1 MRRIIETLSTRMAML
16 TFAMSILV
24 SASCNDSQGAAP
36 KGNSKKE
43 KETMNDT
50 NNTKLATFGAGCFW
64 CVEAVFERLEGVES
78 VESGYCNGTVKN
90 PTYEQVCSGTTGH
103 AEVIQIRF
111 SPDRISFETLLE
123 VLFATH
129 DPTTKNRQGND
140 FGTQY
145 RSGVFYH
152 DEKQKEQAEKFI
164 KKLGEAREFRRP
176 IVTEVTKLD
185 KFYEAEKYHQDYF
198 RLNPNQGYCRALI
211 PPKLKK
217 LEKKFKDK
225 LKNE

>member
-1 MRRIIETLSTRMAML
+1 MRRIIETQSTRLVML
-16 TFAMSILV
+16 TFALAIIIGV
-24 SASCNDSQGAAP
+24 SYNDTQGAAP
-36 KGNSKKE
+36 KGNSEKE
-43 KETMNDT
+43 NETMNDT
-50 NNTKLATFGAGCFW
+50 KNTELATFGAGCFW
-64 CVEAVFERLEGVES
+64 CVEAVFERLDGVES

-103 AEVIQIRF
+103 AEVTQIRF
-111 SPDRISFETLLE
+111 NPDKISFETLLE

-145 RSGVFYH
+145 RSGVYFH
-152 DEKQKEQAEKFI
+152 DDKQKKQAEQFI
-164 KKLGEAREFRRP
+164 KKLDASGEFKKP
-176 IVTEVTKLD
+176 IVTEVTKID
-185 KFYEAEKYHQDYF
+185 KFYEAEDYHQDYF
-198 RLNPNQGYCRALI
+198 RLNPNQGYCRAMI

-225 LKNE
+225 LKND